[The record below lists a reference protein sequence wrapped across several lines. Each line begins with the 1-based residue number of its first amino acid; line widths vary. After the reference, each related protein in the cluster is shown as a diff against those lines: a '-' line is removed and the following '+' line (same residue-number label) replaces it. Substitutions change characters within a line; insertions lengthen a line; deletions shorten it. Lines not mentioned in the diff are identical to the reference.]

1 MQSYETKDSHWA
13 PRTIVYAYYDESLMA
28 RAHQHF
34 KPYDKSKSW
43 HSRIG
48 LQPNAA
54 AAETVGSVTLKRI
67 FCSCAPCAPPRY
79 DVANCL
85 VPSVVGRTTTK
96 STPRSAA
103 APQVTTQAQAL
114 ADFSVRLA
122 AGSYWPVCVEKDE
135 QVAEG
140 MYWIAQVQ
148 GPAERLVDGMQYAG
162 QTFDAGF
169 IVVKVKWLQL
179 HAERA
184 DRSRVYK
191 NGRGWSKWS
200 L

>member
-1 MQSYETKDSHWA
+1 M
-13 PRTIVYAYYDESLMA
+13 
-28 RAHQHF
+28 
-34 KPYDKSKSW
+34 
-43 HSRIG
+43 
-48 LQPNAA
+48 
-54 AAETVGSVTLKRI
+54 
-67 FCSCAPCAPPRY
+67 
-79 DVANCL
+79 
-85 VPSVVGRTTTK
+85 
-96 STPRSAA
+96 
-103 APQVTTQAQAL
+103 TTQAQAL

-191 NGRGWSKWS
+191 LSRAEQVVTVSAFIRVEKPLKLKEDEDGDSDHLTMIKILTAELMEIGPDYKCGHCGFPARS
-200 L
+200 LHWQCPACKHWNTVKPLPGPSHE